1 MNGNLLFVGGDLSGI
16 QNFIYNITSKKA
28 MVSLKGRSQYLKD
41 FTDNVCNEILNIP
54 EIQSE
59 NKDEMKIYSSGGKF
73 YLQVPDT
80 PEVQGQ
86 ILKIRRET
94 EQKLWNEHKGQLSI
108 NIDFVPFRYNNEL
121 VTIGSETG
129 NIGILWSQI
138 TEKFNSLKNQKFKS
152 LLLDKYDEFFEVQ
165 EVGGEVKVC
174 AVTGIE
180 GAKEYTFN
188 FKEGDQFKEESL
200 TVLPSVKKHIDKGI
214 QLRDEQNFKML
225 EDYAKDSY
233 LGVLRMDVDGLGKRF
248 VKSSFSSI
256 SEYRKFSQKL
266 DNFFTTRILDIQHD
280 ADFKEHLNIVYAGGD
295 DIFAVGKW
303 NKVIEFAEKVQIE
316 FKKYVSDSTLSI
328 SGGIAIVGAKFPI
341 AKAAELA
348 GKAEDK
354 AKEYK
359 NGQKNAF
366 CMFGRTVSWDKE
378 FEYVKRFKIRM
389 LDMCK
394 DENMPRSILHK
405 IMLFADMK
413 QRGNLK
419 YIWHTAYF
427 FKRFKEG
434 KSQQI
439 QDFCGDL
446 EKELYNNHNYGYELL
461 SLSARWAELELRE
474 VK

>member
-59 NKDEMKIYSSGGKF
+59 NREEMKIYSSGGKF

-80 PEVQGQ
+80 TEVRGQ

-94 EQKLWNEHKGQLSI
+94 EQKLWNEHKGLLSI
-108 NIDFVPFRYNNEL
+108 NIDFVPFRYDNEL
-121 VTIGSETG
+121 VTVGSETG
-129 NIGILWSQI
+129 NIGILWNHI
-138 TEKFNSLKNQKFKS
+138 TEKFNALKNQKFKS
-152 LLLDKYDEFFEVQ
+152 LLLDKYEEFFEVQ

-174 AVTGIE
+174 AVSGIE
-180 GAKEYTFN
+180 GATEMTFEDGV
-188 FKEGDQFKEESL
+188 KMY
-200 TVLPSVKKHIDKGI
+200 VLPSVEQQITLGK

-233 LGVLRMDVDGLGKRF
+233 LGILRMDVDGLGKRF

-266 DNFFTTRILDIQHD
+266 DNFFTTRLLDIQND
-280 ADFKEHLNIVYAGGD
+280 ADLKEHLNIVYAGGD

-303 NKVIEFAEKVQIE
+303 NKVIEFAEIVRTE
-316 FKKYVSDSTLSI
+316 FKKYISDSTLSI
-328 SGGIAIVGAKFPI
+328 SGGVAIVGAKFPI

-354 AKEYK
+354 AKEHK

-389 LDMCK
+389 FDMCK

-427 FKRFKEG
+427 FKRFKDG

-439 QDFCGDL
+439 KDFCGDL